1 MIKKRPIVLLFLT
14 ATLAG
19 YFSCTPA
26 ADTNKDNHKVDMA
39 AVKKGETLFTTYC
52 QGCHLLPDPKRLPK
66 QVWET
71 SILPLKAIRMG
82 LKNQPYDRQI
92 TPEEKAIEDA
102 NHLIRKSQ

>member
-19 YFSCTPA
+19 YFSYTPA
-26 ADTNKDNHKVDMA
+26 DDKNKDNHKADLA
-39 AVKKGETLFTTYC
+39 AVKKGETLFTAYC
-52 QGCHLLPDPKRLPK
+52 QGYHLLPDPKRLPK